1 MPPFL
6 VLSVTPNLLNTVQEV
21 IEDPLFSMAD
31 SYYKSREEM
40 FDDST
45 KKSMRYIQKQKELGL
60 DRFESYIL
68 KE

>member
-1 MPPFL
+1 
-6 VLSVTPNLLNTVQEV
+6 
-21 IEDPLFSMAD
+21 MAD
-31 SYYKSREEM
+31 SYFKTREEM

-60 DRFESYIL
+60 DRFESYVL